1 MKRRTPERAL
11 PGPGVRQPV
20 LLTAICLC
28 SLLFPTACGTRADDS
43 SVAPDHVSAVVIPVL
58 ITAPFHIAQ
67 AEGYF
72 ADENLDVEFVRLTRN
87 IDAIPAL
94 AQGQVDVGI
103 GQYAVSMLN
112 AVGGGARIRAVAG
125 DGRLAP
131 GECTFH
137 GVIIQSDLF
146 PDGPRTDPGEFRGR
160 RAELD
165 IALPHAYWLDTAL
178 QPAGLSI
185 DDLEIVNVPMP
196 ATADA
201 FRNDAFDITGIDEP
215 RLSPLIASGD
225 ATLWRGTEQ
234 IVPDYQISMVFFGR
248 ALLDERPEVGERFVA
263 AFLRGVRQ
271 YAEGKTDRN
280 LDILEEAL
288 RLTRDELRTMCWAH
302 MDADGRMLT
311 DGILGYQEW
320 ALTRGL
326 VDRVLSDDELVD
338 RRFIEAAA
346 TR

>member
-1 MKRRTPERAL
+1 MRQRTSRQAL
-11 PGPGVRQPV
+11 PGVRPSHAV
-20 LLTAICLC
+20 LTTAICVFSF
-28 SLLFPTACGTRADDS
+28 SLSAACTTQTDDA
-43 SVAPDHVSAVVIPVL
+43 VAAPDHVSAVVIPVL
-58 ITAPFHIAQ
+58 VTAPLYIAQ

-112 AVGGGARIRAVAG
+112 AVGGGARIRGVAG
-125 DGRLAP
+125 QGRLTAD
-131 GECTFH
+131 GCTFH
-137 GVIIQSDLF
+137 GVVLQSDLF
-146 PDGPRTDPGEFRGR
+146 PDGPDTDPGEFRGR

-201 FRNDAFDITGIDEP
+201 FLNGAFDMTGIDEP
-215 RLSPLIASGD
+215 RLSPLVASGK

-234 IVPDYQISMVFFGR
+234 IVPDYQISLVFFGR
-248 ALLDERPEVGERFVA
+248 ALLDERPEVGERFIA

-271 YAEGKTDRN
+271 YEEGKTDRN
-280 LDILEEAL
+280 LDILQEAL
-288 RLTRDELRTMCWAH
+288 RLTRDELSAMCWVP
-302 MDADGRMLT
+302 MDVDGRMVT
-311 DGILGYQEW
+311 EGIVGI
-320 ALTRGL
+320 RSG
-326 VDRVLSDDELVD
+326 R
-338 RRFIEAAA
+338 
-346 TR
+346 